1 MTLKVTRIV
10 LEFLQAHP
18 EEKFTAREIADW
30 IFRTYP
36 AECREKQEHSK
47 AKSDTA
53 LVQQIAAQIAAQR
66 SQMEKKSP
74 QLKTTEGRPRKY
86 YCSTITDEAKAAS
99 ENAGDP
105 VDGTAP
111 GYTER
116 DLYPLLSKFLWTEF
130 NLRSKRIDETRAK
143 KRGPG
148 GNRWLFP
155 DLVGLEDLSAE
166 WHTEIKGCVKEIADR
181 KTKLWSVEVKKFINR
196 ANVREVYFQTV
207 SNSSWA
213 NFGYLVAA

>member
-1 MTLKVTRIV
+1 MSLNLTRIV

-36 AECREKQEHSK
+36 AECREKQERGR

-53 LVQQIAAQIAAQR
+53 LVQQIAAEIAAQR
-66 SQMEKKSP
+66 SQMEKRSL

-86 YCSTITDEAKAAS
+86 YYSTIDEAKAALS
-99 ENAGDP
+99 ENAGNP
-105 VDGTAP
+105 VDGTAS

-130 NLRSKRIDETRAK
+130 NLYSKRIDERRAK
-143 KRGPG
+143 NSRGLG

-155 DLVGLEDLSAE
+155 DLVGLEDLSLE

-181 KTKLWSVEVKKFINR
+181 KTKLWSFEVKKFINR
-196 ANVREVYFQTV
+196 ANVREVYFQAV
-207 SNSSWA
+207 SNSS
-213 NFGYLVAA
+213 